1 MCNLSCRICDS
12 IDNSKV
18 IIIIVVMIII
28 VCIPNVYFV
37 K

>member
-18 IIIIVVMIII
+18 IIIIVMIII